1 MWRRIVM
8 SSVSGWIALA
18 AILLVGC
25 SGGSHPD
32 QVQRV
37 APGVTLDGFMLG
49 EMELEGALDLIEQAA
64 MATTVSPIDGRVSD
78 EGHCVPGRWGLHLN
92 VEELKRRISLA
103 PQGAQLLSI
112 YELLS
117 PTGPAECQTL
127 PVREAA
133 EGAGN
138 VGLMINVAWGE
149 EHLPQVLSV
158 LQQGEARATF
168 FVMGFWATD
177 HSEDIRHIAQMGH
190 EIAVHGYRDVHPQ
203 DLSPGALREDLE
215 LSIATLTQLTG
226 TRPVLYTPHYGEVS
240 DVIIRTAA
248 DLGLTTLLWTT
259 DTVDWKNPSPEQMLD
274 RVVPDTKEGAFILMH
289 PTENTVVFLSEY
301 LARLKSMGLQARSC
315 SEALSRV
322 PAPTVSLNEVLGQWQ
337 RHPD

>member
-8 SSVSGWIALA
+8 ASVSGWIALA

-25 SGGSHPD
+25 LDGSHPD
-32 QVQRV
+32 QVQQV

-49 EMELEGALDLIEQAA
+49 EMELDGALDLIEQAA
-64 MATTVSPIDGRVSD
+64 TGTTVSPIDSRVSD
-78 EGHCVPGRWGLHLN
+78 EGYCIPGRWGLQLN
-92 VEELKRRISLA
+92 AEELKRRISLA

-117 PTGPAECQTL
+117 PIRPAECETL

-133 EGAGN
+133 EGAES

-149 EHLPQVLSV
+149 EHVPQVLSV
-158 LQQGEARATF
+158 LQQGNARATF
-168 FVMGFWATD
+168 FVMGFWAAD
-177 HSEDIRHIAQMGH
+177 HPEETQAIAQMGH

-215 LSIATLTQLTG
+215 LSIATLTQLAG
-226 TRPVLYTPHYGEVS
+226 IRPVLYTPHYGEVS
-240 DVIIRTAA
+240 DIIIRTAG

-274 RVVPDTKEGAFILMH
+274 RVLPGTKDGAFILMH
-289 PTENTVVFLSEY
+289 PTENTAVFLSEY

-322 PAPTVSLNEVLGQWQ
+322 PAPTVSLDEVFKQLQ